1 MDLSH
6 LTDDQLRA
14 IADEIFLAA
23 DPGQLI
29 QLMDV
34 IARMRTS
41 RTTATQSR
49 RVAIKHAVELGI
61 VSDADVVRW

>member
-14 IADEIFLAA
+14 LSDGIFLSA

-29 QLMDV
+29 QLTAA
-34 IARMRTS
+34 IAWIRTT

-49 RVAIKHAVELGI
+49 MAAIKHAVELS
-61 VSDADVVRW
+61 VVTEADVLRW